1 MGANHET
8 GEFESPHLHQQ
19 GLVTDQALCLAR
31 GRPPRVS
38 EREAVTVG
46 VRNFTVRRDPIMT
59 GGSEGQVNDLPLWV
73 SWRGGQDCCW
83 VTLTIQGMP
92 NLSVH
97 MPNSSPHICFSRGMV
112 TVPPSESFSQ

>member
-1 MGANHET
+1 MTVPASLRKKSGSQHFASFGPACCRPDPT
-8 GEFESPHLHQQ
+8 
-19 GLVTDQALCLAR
+19 R
-31 GRPPRVS
+31 RPPKSAGRS
-38 EREAVTVG
+38 AYHK
-46 VRNFTVRRDPIMT
+46 
-59 GGSEGQVNDLPLWV
+59 GQVIDLPLVV

-83 VTLTIQGMP
+83 VTLTIQGTP